1 MGARMTVSRV
11 VLLGAACIL
20 SGGALARAQ
29 EPVAPP
35 AIELGSTLTP
45 AMLRDLPLSSNI
57 FSAIETTQGEVTS
70 DRFYGGGL
78 NTGRSARIG
87 AFLNSST
94 QTQFRIGDVNV
105 TAPDGSGTPF
115 LTPALAFW
123 ERVHVSTAFM
133 PADFNA
139 PGVGVTLEPRRP
151 GATWTRAFDASAAS
165 PGFVAAPVAG
175 APTSIEHLRQWQ
187 HGGML
192 LSGPISNHVG
202 LVVAGDWS
210 KDSQFERASATAV
223 DGQSATGL
231 VNLVYTP
238 GPRTELRT
246 VVWAGQTRRPALG
259 ATAFGLPSA
268 AAQQTSFHVQTTWE
282 RHEPRELSWRIFAGY
297 SQRSGTSGLSG
308 ASTPVLDS
316 LADGPVPL
324 FVDTGNR
331 SDSRW
336 SFGVR
341 STKVRRAHAL
351 QVGFDAGGTGSR
363 VAPGFTGSIGELVDC
378 ARARM
383 WSYTSPAIDAQ
394 RHSTNISAFV
404 TDRISLGRRVTVDAG
419 VAYDGVTGSAQGA
432 ATEIA
437 WETVL
442 PHVSLRW
449 AVTNFKQIAIFAG
462 YRRSADQLTLD
473 LLSVGDP
480 AGATASVSRWTAQ
493 GVGPV
498 FGRVGPGTGGD
509 ASFSAIDPQLLRP
522 TTDEVVVGIEAHP
535 FGSVHVRLAGVAKRQ
550 QHLIGLVDTGA
561 PLSSYQQQGVVDGRP
576 ASDGGDATLPVYNR
590 LPSSFGA
597 DRYLLT
603 NPVQQA
609 PDFTG
614 AVFSVDASTKRLA
627 LLLTATASQAL
638 TSATNRGYQ
647 VFENDPAGA
656 GELFV
661 NPNAA
666 TDARGRPFF
675 DRAYTLK
682 IATAYRLPADVT
694 LGAIARYQDG
704 QPFSRMTI
712 VTGLNQ
718 GTELVRAFAAG
729 DNRFTYTATLDAR
742 LQKGFGAGAT
752 RVVLFVDA
760 YNVVNLGNEVEER
773 IITGPGYRSITA
785 IQPPRTLHAGLR
797 LTF

>member
-1 MGARMTVSRV
+1 MGAGMRRREIC
-11 VLLGAACIL
+11 LLGVLGVL
-20 SGGALARAQ
+20 SGGAFTPAAAQ
-29 EPVAPP
+29 EPAQPP
-35 AIELGSTLTP
+35 SIELGSTLTP
-45 AMLRDLPLSSNI
+45 SMLSDLPLSSNI

-94 QTQFRIGDVNV
+94 QTQFRLGDVNV

-115 LTPALAFW
+115 LTPALGFW
-123 ERVHVSTAFM
+123 ERVSVSTAFM

-175 APTSIEHLRQWQ
+175 SPASIERLRQWQ
-187 HGGML
+187 HGGLL
-192 LSGPISNHVG
+192 LSGPISSHLG

-210 KDSQFERASATAV
+210 KASQFERASTTAV
-223 DGQSATGL
+223 DGDSATGL
-231 VNLVYTP
+231 VNLVYAP
-238 GPRTELRT
+238 SAKTELRT
-246 VVWAGQTRRPALG
+246 VGWAGR
-259 ATAFGLPSA
+259 ATNPQDA
-268 AAQQTSFHVQTTWE
+268 QTSFHVQTTWE
-282 RHEPRELSWRIFAGY
+282 RREPRELSWRIFASY
-297 SQRSGTSGLSG
+297 TQR
-308 ASTPVLDS
+308 ASTSRLLSAAAPVIDRIS
-316 LADGPVPL
+316 DGPVPL
-324 FVDTGNR
+324 LVDTGNR
-331 SDSRW
+331 TDSRW

-341 STKVRRAHAL
+341 GAKVRRAHAM
-351 QVGFDAGGTGSR
+351 QVGFDVGGTGAR
-363 VAPGFTGSIGELVDC
+363 VAPGFTGSIGEVVDGI
-378 ARARM
+378 RARM
-383 WSYTSPAIDAQ
+383 WNYSNTGVDAK
-394 RHSTNISAFV
+394 RHSTSISAYV

-419 VAYDGVTGSAQGA
+419 IAYDGVTGSANGA
-432 ATEIA
+432 AGEIA

-442 PHVSLRW
+442 PRVSFRW
-449 AVTNFKQIAIFAG
+449 AATDFKQIALFAG

-473 LLSVGDP
+473 LLSAGDP
-480 AGATASVSRWTAQ
+480 AGATASVARWTTQ

-498 FGRVGPGTGGD
+498 FARVGPGTGGD
-509 ASFSAIDPQLLRP
+509 AAFSAIDPLLMRP
-522 TTDEVVVGIEAHP
+522 TTDEVVVGIEAKP
-535 FGSVHVRLAGVAKRQ
+535 FGAVRVRIAGVAKRQ
-550 QHLIGLVDTGA
+550 QHLIQLVDTGA
-561 PLSSYQQQGVVDGRP
+561 PLASYQVQGVVDGRP

-590 LPSSFGA
+590 LPSTFGA

-603 NPVQQA
+603 NPDQQA
-609 PDFTG
+609 ADFTG
-614 AVFSVDASTKRLA
+614 LVFSADASTRRLA

-638 TSATNRGYQ
+638 TSAANRGYH
-647 VFENDPAGA
+647 VSENDPAGL

-682 IATAYRLPADVT
+682 ITTAYHFPADVT

-704 QPFSRMTI
+704 QPFSRMT
-712 VTGLNQ
+712 VVSGVNQ
-718 GTELVRAFAAG
+718 GAELVRNFPAG

-742 LQKGFGAGAT
+742 LQKGFGAGSA
-752 RVVLFVDA
+752 RVVLFVDG
-760 YNVVNLGNEVEER
+760 YNLVNLGNEVEER

-797 LTF
+797 LAF